1 MSRRERVNKVIKSFG
16 AHYGQVWGLQLDG
29 SNIANA
35 LREAVE
41 GLNIEPSPER
51 ELSIEKHHFIR
62 GQNWVKDAI
71 LHLADEIDLMEQEQD
86 TSQTTTRALHRCPFL
101 LYNDL
106 MNIKF
111 L

>member
-71 LHLADEIDLMEQEQD
+71 LHLAEEIDLMEQE
-86 TSQTTTRALHRCPFL
+86 
-101 LYNDL
+101 
-106 MNIKF
+106 
-111 L
+111 